1 MGNILHN
8 RRSKKRT
15 RPPRTMWLG
24 LLRTGGTRM
33 KKKKKKKTLK
43 NKRKLM
49 EERRE
54 RIITTVIWLFAGL
67 CGLLFILIGLGLVF
81 QILMG

>member
-1 MGNILHN
+1 MPFRNIIVYFCEYFV
-8 RRSKKRT
+8 
-15 RPPRTMWLG
+15 
-24 LLRTGGTRM
+24 
-33 KKKKKKKTLK
+33 KKTLK

>member
-1 MGNILHN
+1 
-8 RRSKKRT
+8 
-15 RPPRTMWLG
+15 
-24 LLRTGGTRM
+24 M

-67 CGLLFILIGLGLVF
+67 CGLLFILIGMGLVF
-81 QILMG
+81 QIIMG